1 MVEVKFFKIL
11 GFVLLTCISLATL
24 IICIIIL
31 NNQNN
36 DKNSNT
42 SPPVINSNSSTTTKT
57 IISTTVSPSYN
68 NPVSNKSG
76 FADAGKFLL
85 QGIDTS
91 VNPCEDFYQFSCGT
105 YLKKIQIPEGRSRIG
120 TYDEAQ
126 RKVNNF
132 IAQNIKNLKQKKN
145 PLIAEQITAHAYESC
160 MLSASKNP
168 TDKSNQILNLITSSG
183 LGGVPFLNKN
193 YQSPSKTNLWKSIG
207 YFEGTLGIP
216 TLFQSMVTVDYKKN
230 SSNALY
236 LNQLPLMLPRDFYI
250 GKQYISQMNDYVND
264 LTELAIN
271 FNNDTKSGA
280 SVEDIK
286 NGVIDAVKFEVLL
299 AIASVPDSE
308 LRNYIQQYYEYSL
321 NDLSSNYNGIDWSS
335 YFLNLFK
342 DTINVT
348 GNFPLK
354 DDRYIVSMPSYFGA
368 VNTLFS
374 TNNIDFKAVA
384 NFISLRV
391 IQETSDFISINS
403 QKIANRIKEKYS
415 INIKKN
421 RYIPILDEDDTN
433 SQNCINTLMTYI
445 PYSTGYLYVWYINNR
460 EDITSDIRIQTTLV
474 VENFIGMM
482 ETLPWMSN
490 YSLNNA
496 KLKKDNLIKNVGW
509 PEWYNETQKVEDY
522 HKYYQNILNMDVNN
536 YFDIYLEMIRIFQV
550 VENFNLLNLK
560 TDRHNFQASPA
571 TVNAWYS
578 PWLNSITF
586 PMAVFNPPYYS
597 YDWPQA
603 FNYAGQ
609 GGTAGHELTHGYD
622 DEGVQFGPYGS
633 LSDCRW
639 NYCGW
644 MDDNS
649 TLGFNDMAQ
658 CVVSQFSE
666 KCCPL
671 KTGNVHC
678 ANGQTTQGEN
688 IADLGGQQAAYK
700 AYRQWI
706 KEYNNGKEEE
716 RLPGLENY
724 TPNQIFWLTYGYSWC
739 MKQETSNLVNQM
751 LTNPHAPGMCRVNQV
766 FQDIP
771 DFGKDWNCPIGSNL
785 YPKPEGRCKVWTG
798 I

>member
-1 MVEVKFFKIL
+1 MVDVRFFKIL
-11 GFVLLTCISLATL
+11 GYLILTSISLATL
-24 IICIIIL
+24 ILCIIIL
-31 NNQNN
+31 VNQNN
-36 DKNSNT
+36 N
-42 SPPVINSNSSTTTKT
+42 NSSSGTVSKSTSTPPIVPPTTTPT
-57 IISTTVSPSYN
+57 YN
-68 NPVSNKSG
+68 GPISNKTG
-76 FADAGKFLL
+76 FAEAAKFLL

-91 VNPCEDFYQFSCGT
+91 INPCEDFYQYSCGK
-105 YLKKIQIPEGRSRIG
+105 YLKNIKIPDGRTRIG

-126 RKVNNF
+126 RKVNNL
-132 IAQNIKNLKQKKN
+132 IAKNIKNLVNKKN
-145 PLIAEQITAHAYESC
+145 PLIAENITAFAYEAC
-160 MLSASKNP
+160 MRNANKSP
-168 TDKSNQILNLITSSG
+168 IDKSIQILQMIHSSG

-193 YQSPSKTNLWKSIG
+193 YQPPSNSDLWKSIG

-250 GKQYISQMNDYVND
+250 GKQYISQMNDYVDD

-271 FNNDTKSGA
+271 FNYNTQSGA
-280 SVEDIK
+280 NPAYIK
-286 NGVIDAVKFEVLL
+286 NAVIGAVKFEVLL
-299 AIASVPDSE
+299 AIASVPDGE

-321 NDLSSNYNGIDWSS
+321 NDLHNTYTGVDWSS
-335 YFLNLFK
+335 YFSSLFSE
-342 DTINVT
+342 TIKVT
-348 GNFPLK
+348 GKVPLK
-354 DDRYIVSMPSYFGA
+354 EDRYIVSMPSYFGEL
-368 VNTLFS
+368 NTLFS
-374 TNNIDFKAVA
+374 TKNIDIIDIA

-391 IQETSDFISINS
+391 IQDTSDFISIES
-403 QKIANRIKEKYS
+403 QKISNRIKEKYS
-415 INIKKN
+415 INKKKN
-421 RYIPILDEDDTN
+421 RYTPLFDEDDTN
-433 SQNCINTLMTYI
+433 SQNCVNTLMTYI
-445 PYSTGYLYVWYINNR
+445 PYSTGYLYVWYIDNR
-460 EDITSDIRIQTTLV
+460 DDITNDIRIQTGLV
-474 VENFIGMM
+474 VENFISMM
-482 ETLPWMSN
+482 ETLPWMTS

-496 KLKKDNLIKNVGW
+496 KIKKDNLIKNVGW
-509 PEWYNETQKVEDY
+509 PEWYNDTNAVERY
-522 HKYYQNILNMDVNN
+522 HQYYKNILNMDVNN
-536 YFDIYLEMIRIFQV
+536 YFNIYIEMNKIFQI
-550 VENFNLLNLK
+550 VENFNLLNLP
-560 TDRHNFQASPA
+560 TDRKNFQASPA

-586 PMAVFNPPYYS
+586 PMAAMNPPYYKF
-597 YDWPQA
+597 DWPQA

-671 KTGNVHC
+671 KVGNVHC
-678 ANGQTTQGEN
+678 ANGETTQGEN

-706 KEYNNGKEEE
+706 KDYNNGKEEE

-739 MKQETSNLVNQM
+739 MKQETGNLVNQL

-798 I
+798 IYK